1 MVGLGFYLTEGVRIF
16 FTSWYRRFFKKKYE
30 GNAEEI
36 CQKVVEDCW
45 NGRYFQTSSG
55 NFSQFWTR
63 DFGWC
68 ASSLIKLK
76 YNKEVHQ
83 TIRFA
88 LNRFKQY
95 NKITTTITPK
105 GRAYDF
111 PVFAVDSLPWLIH
124 TIKISKFSYHSY
136 KNFLNKEIRKFYK
149 KVIDEHTGLV
159 TPKVTFSSMKD
170 FSVRKSSCYDNC
182 MLALLAN
189 DLKEMKLENPFKK
202 FDYPSLIK
210 RHFWNGK
217 YFYDD
222 LSRKEYVAG
231 DANLFPFILGI
242 ISDKEMMRS
251 ALQQIAKAGLDEPL
265 PLKYTQSRDQ
275 VKFIPEE
282 LLMYNY
288 ESDSVWT
295 HMGPLFVK
303 LVQQIDKQKASEYK
317 EVYTEMIE
325 KHKNYLEV
333 FFANGKPFSSP
344 FFYCDSGMLWAANYL
359 TL

>member
-1 MVGLGFYLTEGVRIF
+1 
-16 FTSWYRRFFKKKYE
+16 
-30 GNAEEI
+30 
-36 CQKVVEDCW
+36 
-45 NGRYFQTSSG
+45 
-55 NFSQFWTR
+55 
-63 DFGWC
+63 
-68 ASSLIKLK
+68 
-76 YNKEVHQ
+76 
-83 TIRFA
+83 
-88 LNRFKQY
+88 
-95 NKITTTITPK
+95 
-105 GRAYDF
+105 
-111 PVFAVDSLPWLIH
+111 
-124 TIKISKFSYHSY
+124 
-136 KNFLNKEIRKFYK
+136 
-149 KVIDEHTGLV
+149 
-159 TPKVTFSSMKD
+159 
-170 FSVRKSSCYDNC
+170 
-182 MLALLAN
+182 MLAMLAN